1 MFMLSFILM
10 PDGSRTKMLF
20 DVETTLPLFYPLRYS
35 IDHLNNRSASSQEAS
50 LQAIKYFYEYWLVKY
65 GKTFCYS
72 FFDSNHSPSIA
83 INELDSF
90 FQYLVDGYSYTPKLI
105 KFNPIPSTSIYT
117 HAERVR
123 AVARFIKYL
132 IGKYVNAHYYDDEPK
147 EIIRYSDRLL
157 RSLKIKTEGYSSLLI
172 RRKIDAS
179 NVYQGYK
186 SLTIE
191 MVAAIYKI
199 ITPSSYKR
207 KNELNPFSTNSVQL
221 RNYLIVRI
229 LLNYGLRVG
238 ELMLLELESIKTNMR
253 GDKYS
258 LIITNTSDGN
268 HDPRARLPSL
278 KTDNAHRVIDIEQ
291 SDYEFLQLYIDKIRP
306 KVKHRF
312 IFATLKKPFSPLSYN
327 AIYCLFNKI
336 DEIFTKNHPTFKNPK
351 YSDSI
356 DNLTPHVARHTWAYI
371 TLEKIYQKKYEEILK
386 LSSRSGIDFSNNGIM
401 EDSKSELRELAGWS
415 YGSHM
420 PTHYAKRFM
429 RDRANESNIE
439 RIKLETAISTENTG
453 DF

>member
-1 MFMLSFILM
+1 MFMLSLILM
-10 PDGSRTKMLF
+10 PDGSRAKMLF

-35 IDHLNNRSASSQEAS
+35 IDHLNNKSTSSQDAS
-50 LQAIKYFYEYWLVKY
+50 LQAIKYFYEFWLLKY

-72 FFDSNHSPSIA
+72 FFDSNHNPSIA
-83 INELDSF
+83 INELDNF

-105 KFNPIPSTSIYT
+105 NFNPTPSMSIYT

-123 AVARFIKYL
+123 SVARFIKYL
-132 IGKYVNAHYYDDEPK
+132 ISKYVNAHYYDDEPK
-147 EIIRYSDRLL
+147 EITRYSDRLL
-157 RSLKIKTEGYSSLLI
+157 KTLKIKTEGYSSLLI

-179 NVYQGYK
+179 NVNQGYK
-186 SLTIE
+186 SLTRE
-191 MVAAIYKI
+191 MVNAIYKI
-199 ITPSSYKR
+199 IAPSSNIR
-207 KNELNPFSTNSVQL
+207 KNVLNPFSTNSLQL

-238 ELMLLELESIKTNMR
+238 ELMSLELESIKTNIR

-258 LIITNTSDGN
+258 LIITNGSDDN

-291 SDYEFLQLYIDKIRP
+291 GDYEFLQLYIERIRP

-312 IFATLKKPFSPLSYN
+312 IFTPLRKPFSPLSYD
-327 AIYCLFNKI
+327 AIYLLFINI
-336 DEIFTKNHPTFKNPK
+336 DDVFRKNYPTFKNSK

-356 DNLTPHVARHTWAYI
+356 DKLTPHVARHTWAYI
-371 TLEKIYQKKYEEILK
+371 TLENIYQKKYEEILK
-386 LSSRSGIDFSNNGIM
+386 RSSRSGIDFSNNGIM

-420 PTHYAKRFM
+420 PTHYAKRFI

-439 RIKLETAISTENTG
+439 RIKLETAISTENIR